1 MGWYFNL
8 LVPKKDAN
16 LFYKVRMGPMP
27 SAGYGTQLR
36 EKEPANKMFKEM
48 KIPLRMD
55 WRLINEF
62 KNLKDFKK
70 YLAKVERRNVD
81 IVACFSYGKL
91 YNTAYLGGHTT
102 VVDKIYISKNKIR
115 LIDPD
120 QDVAKWN
127 TVSML
132 KLVSENFHIKRENE
146 EKSKNYCSGCIRW
159 MGPNSY
165 RSYSLVSRSKKT
177 R

>member
-1 MGWYFNL
+1 MRHNIPLIPAELMGWYFNL

-127 TVSML
+127 TVSIP
-132 KLVSENFHIKRENE
+132 KLYRAMIFHG
-146 EKSKNYCSGCIRW
+146 SKNHAGFW
-159 MGPNSY
+159 EFSY
-165 RSYSLVSRSKKT
+165 QKRK
-177 R
+177 